1 MYRLYVPCW
10 RTPATTSL
18 SGVERGVFH
27 AARFG
32 SVQRVYA
39 IPPAFSEF
47 LSNRYIVDYQ
57 RYVQIRMDQFVLID
71 LLGHGT
77 GPLTLPAVLIPII
90 KSYWARTNEP
100 WYRQKPSW
108 ISR

>member
-1 MYRLYVPCW
+1 MIRTLIYRGA
-10 RTPATTSL
+10 TPLNDTEL
-18 SGVERGVFH
+18 GVFYSSAEH
-27 AARFG
+27 GFG
-32 SVQRVYA
+32 SAPRDWA
-39 IPPAFSEF
+39 IPPTFSEY
-47 LSNRYIVDYQ
+47 LRYGNTSGYT

-71 LLGHGT
+71 LLGRGT

>member
-1 MYRLYVPCW
+1 MI
-10 RTPATTSL
+10 RTLIHRGATPL
-18 SGVERGVFH
+18 NDVERGVFH

-32 SVQRVYA
+32 CVQRPLA

-47 LSNRYIVDYQ
+47 LSNRYIVDYG

-71 LLGHGT
+71 LLGRGT
-77 GPLTLPAVLIPII
+77 GGPLTLPAVLIPII
-90 KSYWARTNEP
+90 KSYWARTNKP
-100 WYRQKPSW
+100 WNHQKPSW

>member
-1 MYRLYVPCW
+1 M
-10 RTPATTSL
+10 
-18 SGVERGVFH
+18 
-27 AARFG
+27 
-32 SVQRVYA
+32 QRVYA

-47 LSNRYIVDYQ
+47 LSDRGIPAYE

-71 LLGHGT
+71 LLGRGT
-77 GPLTLPAVLIPII
+77 GGPLTLPAVLIPII

-100 WYRQKPSW
+100 WNHQKPSW